1 MHRSIDYVSSVGGA
15 ACFTAALAC
24 SLIFA
29 LSFSDRTPP
38 ASETPF
44 RDHHV
49 PVKDIILFTDI
60 QHVLCSIISDK
71 QSARF
76 ACALD
81 AKDVRGVN
89 QLEHTIMHCMLAAM
103 RAFKDIDHLLDQ

>member
-1 MHRSIDYVSSVGGA
+1 MHRSIYVSSVGGA

-38 ASETPF
+38 ASEAPF

-49 PVKDIILFTDI
+49 LVKDIILFSGI

-71 QSARF
+71 QSERF